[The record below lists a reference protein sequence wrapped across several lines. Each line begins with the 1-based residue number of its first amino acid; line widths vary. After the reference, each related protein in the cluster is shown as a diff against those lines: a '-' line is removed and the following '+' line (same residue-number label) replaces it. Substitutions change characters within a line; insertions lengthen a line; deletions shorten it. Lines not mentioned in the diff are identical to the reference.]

1 MQNHCCKFDK
11 KVKYCPMSNVRQTS
25 GASDNSVW
33 QHLAELKWQEIPEP
47 VRRQTKRCIKDI
59 LATAAGATILSDTA
73 LIADLISEQFKTG
86 PAPMWFQKRRT
97 AFLGAAFFNAF
108 LTDSLDCHDGFR
120 PCKGHAG
127 ATVVPAILSAA
138 AGYQAPGSELLM
150 CVLIGYEVACR
161 AGIAIHA
168 EYSPAYHSSGSWASL
183 GAAAGAAR
191 IRNIN
196 SDKFDEIMGIAEY
209 YAPMSPMLRCT
220 RHPAAV
226 KDGAAAGAWAA
237 AMAMEMVGHG
247 FGGLPSL
254 LTAEPSAS
262 KQMASFGKEW
272 IILRQ
277 YFKPYPTCRWTH
289 PVIEAVAALKA
300 EHHFD
305 ADQIDA
311 VKIETFRE
319 AMTLDSFPPADTHTA
334 QYSMPW
340 AVAAFLVD
348 GSLGVQQVHTDK
360 LTDKRILELGRK
372 IKMVFAQDIQDRF
385 PQQCLARVTVT
396 LKGGER
402 FVSPTTAARG
412 DPETP
417 LTDEQL
423 DSKFNENVTRIAGAD
438 KCIMIGNLIADLE
451 NHTTDELLELL

>member
-1 MQNHCCKFDK
+1 
-11 KVKYCPMSNVRQTS
+11 MSSVRQNNTAS
-25 GASDNSVW
+25 GSGNWRRLS
-33 QHLAELKWQEIPEP
+33 ELNWQEVPEP

-59 LATAAGATILSDTA
+59 LATAAGATTLPDTA
-73 LIADLISEQFKTG
+73 RMTALLSEQFKTG
-86 PAPMWFQKRRT
+86 PAPLWFQKRRA

-120 PCKGHAG
+120 LCKGHAG
-127 ATVVPAILSAA
+127 ATVVPVILSAS
-138 AGYQAPGSELLM
+138 AGHQVAGSELLVS
-150 CVLIGYEVACR
+150 VLIGYEVACR
-161 AGIAIHA
+161 AGKAIHA
-168 EYSPAYHSSGSWASL
+168 AYSPAYHSSGAWAAL

-196 SDKFDEIMGIAEY
+196 ADKLDEAMGIAEY

-220 RHPAAV
+220 QHPAVV

-237 AMAMEMVGHG
+237 AMAIEMLGHG
-247 FGGLPSL
+247 LGGLPSL
-254 LTAEPSAS
+254 LSTESQAS
-262 KQMASFGKEW
+262 QQMASFGKEW
-272 IILRQ
+272 LILRQ

-289 PVIEAVAALKA
+289 PPVEAIATLKT

-311 VKIETFRE
+311 VTIETFRE

-340 AVAAFLVD
+340 SVAAFLVD
-348 GSLGVQQVHTDK
+348 GLLGIQQVHPDK
-360 LTDKRILELGRK
+360 LADKRILGLGRQ

-402 FVSPTTAARG
+402 FVSPITAARG

-423 DSKFNENVTRIAGAD
+423 QRKFDENVSLVAGAD
-438 KCIMIGNLIADLE
+438 KCRMIGNLVAELE
-451 NHTTDELLELL
+451 NHTANELLELL